1 MTDIP
6 MADTGPDRRA
16 GVGTN
21 GFGFG
26 IAIVTIVLTVVG
38 TNVAVGA
45 FLWLALDARMTN
57 LEAGMSQLR
66 TELKADIRE
75 LRDEARATN
84 TRLSRIE
91 GALGIT
97 GPAAPGAAAR

>member
-1 MTDIP
+1 

-21 GFGFG
+21 GFGIV
-26 IAIVTIVLTVVG
+26 IATIVLTVVG
-38 TNVAVGA
+38 TNAAVGA
-45 FLWLALDARMTN
+45 FLWLALDARMTS
-57 LEAGMSQLR
+57 LDAGMG
-66 TELKADIRE
+66 ELGADIRE

-97 GPAAPGAAAR
+97 GPVAPGAAAR

>member
-1 MTDIP
+1 

-26 IAIVTIVLTVVG
+26 IVIATIVLTVVG

-97 GPAAPGAAAR
+97 GPASPGAAAQ